1 MDPIED
7 LKINDEELSSMWR
20 RLKKL
25 NEKIKTIEKETDDF
39 DKNWKIFKEKLELES
54 EIRNLED
61 IKVGP
66 MLEDLNEQFQNIKEF
81 LNPVRFFNEDGQTLS
96 KKGIFASYLRNPNP
110 IMVTDLL
117 FNTKFFEK
125 SPREV
130 ILALSY
136 MIESE
141 VQDEFLPE
149 PDISIL
155 KPCRVAVEK
164 YATFWQEVTKESGNK
179 LEKKFHYTLMVV
191 VKLLLSD
198 KFKGFHDIYRYLRFT
213 IRDGFLAIYL
223 KRLNELLLEIYNLKG
238 FLPNEY
244 TEEFWEEL
252 EKLRVSK
259 ICRGLATAAIGDLKI
274 HKIDS
279 FK

>member
-1 MDPIED
+1 
-7 LKINDEELSSMWR
+7 MWK

-25 NEKIKTIEKETDDF
+25 CEKIKTIEKETDDF
-39 DKNWKIFKEKLELES
+39 DMKWKTFKEKLQLES

-61 IKVGP
+61 IKAGP
-66 MLEDLNEQFQNIKEF
+66 NLEDLNEQFQNIKEF

-125 SPREV
+125 SPKDV

-141 VQDEFLPE
+141 VQDEFLQEPE
-149 PDISIL
+149 ISIL
-155 KPCRVAVEK
+155 KPCKIAVEK

-179 LEKKFHYTLMVV
+179 MEKKFHYTLMVL
-191 VKLLLSD
+191 VKSLLSD
-198 KFKGFHDIYRYLRFT
+198 RFRGFHEIYRYLRFT
-213 IRDGFLAIYL
+213 IREGFLALYL
-223 KRLNELLLEIYNLKG
+223 KKLDELLLEIHNLKG
-238 FLPNEY
+238 FLPSEY
-244 TEEFWEEL
+244 TDEFWEEL
-252 EKLRVSK
+252 EKLRVMK
-259 ICRGLATAAIGDLKI
+259 IHRGLATATIGDLRI